1 MKPSL
6 ILVFLLV
13 FLSFFSLAF
22 AQSDTLDVKLGK
34 YRFRA
39 IHVDTNYSTTLRIT
53 EGNDVIFKGEFEE
66 RISDIKEVDFNKDG
80 FKTYLIAVYT
90 GGAHCCTYVQ
100 ACRIKNDK
108 LITTDTLFLA
118 DSYFELE
125 DLDKNGK
132 TEITAYN
139 MMFAYAF
146 TNFAET
152 RAPVVV
158 YTVENGKFKNIT
170 RNYPVL
176 LRSQINEWETDL
188 KVFLDSN
195 YKCEAEG
202 EETFNTDAGSVKTIL
217 AAITANYFTL
227 GEVYKGY
234 EIIDKAYP
242 CADKDSF
249 IKSLKE
255 DYKLR

>member
-1 MKPSL
+1 MKLS
-6 ILVFLLV
+6 IVLV
-13 FLSFFSLAF
+13 FLSFFSLTF

-39 IHVDTNYSTTLRIT
+39 IHIDTNYSTTLRVT

-66 RISDIKEVDFNKDG
+66 RISDIKEVDFNNDG

-100 ACRIKNDK
+100 ACKIKNDK

-125 DLDKNGK
+125 DLDKNKK
-132 TEITAYN
+132 TELTAYN

-152 RAPVVV
+152 RAPVMV
-158 YTVENGKFKNIT
+158 YTVENGKFKNVT
-170 RNYPVL
+170 KNFPL
-176 LRSQINEWETDL
+176 LVKQQIEELQTDL
-188 KVFLDSN
+188 KEFLDSN

-202 EETFNTDAGSVKTIL
+202 DETFNTDAGSVKTIL
-217 AAITANYFTL
+217 AAITADYFTM

-234 EIIDKAYP
+234 ELIDKAYP
-242 CADKDSF
+242 CPDKDKF
-249 IKSLKE
+249 IQTLKE

>member
-1 MKPSL
+1 MKLSF
-6 ILVFLLV
+6 ILV
-13 FLSFFSLAF
+13 FLSFFSLTF
-22 AQSDTLDVKLGK
+22 AQRDTLDVKLGK

-39 IHVDTNYSTTLRIT
+39 IHIDTNYSTTLRVT

-66 RISDIKEVDFNKDG
+66 RISDIKEVDFNNDG
-80 FKTYLIAVYT
+80 TKTYLIAVYT

-100 ACRIKNDK
+100 ACKIKNDK

-125 DLDKNGK
+125 DLDKNKK
-132 TEITAYN
+132 TELTAYN

-152 RAPVVV
+152 RAPVLV
-158 YTVENGKFKNIT
+158 YTVENGRFKEIT
-170 RNYPVL
+170 KNYPVL
-176 LRSQINEWETDL
+176 VRSQIDEWQNDL
-188 KVFLDSN
+188 QVFLDSN

-202 EETFNTDAGSVKTIL
+202 DETFNTDAGSVKTIL
-217 AAITANYFTL
+217 AAITADYFTL
-227 GEVYKGY
+227 GQVYKGY
-234 EIIDKAYP
+234 ELIDKVYP
-242 CADKDSF
+242 CPDKDKF
-249 IKSLKE
+249 IQTLKE